1 MAKITSI
8 KLNNK
13 AFTPQATNS
22 LLSKLS
28 KQTTQVNETIT
39 LAVSVAVAHAGIHS
53 NLTPLITIFDQ
64 FRLQS
69 GKLNKQGRLI
79 KAYVQAYYKA
89 VDFDNVDRP
98 AFKLVKTPVEGEEKG
113 KTALKPISQTS
124 RLYFLTGNKGENG
137 KPERAS
143 LATDYAGLPSY
154 GEWLANETQTE
165 AKPTPKATVSSVKRR
180 ITALAD
186 LLNDFHGDVEPDA
199 FKEIQDAAKAIFAQ
213 VQSMTVKT
221 NVDVEQVALQGA
233 TVDADPKADNLTNEP
248 IGGKKGF
255 KVHASA
261 GRKVA

>member
-13 AFTPQATNS
+13 SFTAQATNI
-22 LLSKLS
+22 LLAKLS
-28 KQTTQVNETIT
+28 KQTTQVNETVT

-53 NLTPLITIFDQ
+53 NLTPLITLFDQ

-79 KAYVQAYYKA
+79 KGYVQAYYKA
-89 VDFDNVDRP
+89 VDFDNTDRP

-113 KTALKPISQTS
+113 KTELKPISPTS
-124 RLYFLTGNKGENG
+124 RMYYLTGEKGENG
-137 KPERAS
+137 KPARAS
-143 LATDYAGLPSY
+143 LATDYAGLPAY
-154 GEWLANETQTE
+154 GEWLASEKQAE
-165 AKPTPKATVSSVKRR
+165 SKPTPKATVSSVKRR

-186 LLNDFHGDVEPDA
+186 LLNDFHGAVEPDA

-213 VQSMTVKT
+213 VQAMTVKT
-221 NVDVEQVALQGA
+221 DVDVEQVTIKGA

-248 IGGKKGF
+248 NGGKRALKS
-255 KVHASA
+255 HHSA